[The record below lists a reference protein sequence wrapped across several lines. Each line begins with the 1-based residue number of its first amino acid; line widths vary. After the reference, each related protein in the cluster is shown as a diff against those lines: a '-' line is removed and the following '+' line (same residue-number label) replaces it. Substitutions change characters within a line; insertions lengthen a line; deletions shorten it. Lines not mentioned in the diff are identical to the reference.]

1 MRASGKLSAKYLST
15 NTTDMNSNYMPT
27 LKLTKLF
34 HLLDIF
40 SILLTSEPRELLS
53 NSTMH
58 LHTYWVENSES
69 QAL

>member
-1 MRASGKLSAKYLST
+1 
-15 NTTDMNSNYMPT
+15 MPT

-58 LHTYWVENSES
+58 LHTYCGEKIVSLKRAKLS
-69 QAL
+69 YFLLFVV